1 MKAGTILARTV
12 LLVSVVIMGAWSC
25 AGRPFD
31 PPRADEI
38 PKEPGIFTKGAD
50 GAVLYDSNKERSP
63 AETPSKHR
71 PPHQRAR
78 NSLLLNPTMRIMKST
93 DSGCFGKSQPS
104 VLRNMRN
111 FNNGGRGENT
121 GNGKNKSKASYCS
134 ILSICP

>member
-63 AETPSKHR
+63 AETPQT
-71 PPHQRAR
+71 PPTSSEGTEQPVVESDYEDYEEYRQWLLWKKSAVGTPEYEEFQQWRAWR
-78 NSLLLNPTMRIMKST
+78 KYREWEKQ
-93 DSGCFGKSQPS
+93 K
-104 VLRNMRN
+104 
-111 FNNGGRGENT
+111 
-121 GNGKNKSKASYCS
+121 
-134 ILSICP
+134 